1 MKKLYVLLLVG
12 VAIVAVLGVGFT
24 GYMVMDIEPAAADK
38 PKPYESAVL
47 ETGTKTVC
55 AEGDLVKIYNV
66 KVDGLVKMW
75 NFIEEKAGPVSIK
88 ASFSSPKGY
97 ECFKQ

>member
-1 MKKLYVLLLVG
+1 MKRLYVLMLVG

-24 GYMVMDIEPAAADK
+24 GYMVMDIGPDEEVVD
-38 PKPYESAVL
+38 KPYESEVI

-55 AEGDLVKIYNV
+55 AEGDLVKVYDV
-66 KVDGLVKMW
+66 KVDGIVKMW
-75 NFIEEKAGPVSIK
+75 NFVEEKAGPVEIK

-97 ECFKQ
+97 ECFAQ